1 LFEIYSNARFALN
14 KFLKIWV
21 VISIL
26 VASELILPE
35 IGTRQCRFPTINH
48 RRETAL
54 PCPLYHSGAA
64 VIDITAQ
71 RENVSWHSSTQD
83 NAMDIVQQIPQNLV
97 KHYQIQK
104 LLGEGG
110 SSTTYEAIDLKTHQR
125 VALKALSLQKMNDWK
140 VLELFER
147 EANVLSKLNHP
158 GIPRYLDYFYVD
170 TPDNRCFYIVQ
181 ELAQGQ
187 SLASLVENGW
197 HASELEIQ
205 RIATQI
211 LEILVYLH
219 SQTPPVIHRD
229 IKPENIVFKS
239 PINSHKQKDWAVCLV
254 DFGAVQNTYYNTLMR
269 GSTVVGTY
277 GYMAPE
283 QCLGQAV
290 PATDLY
296 GLGATLL
303 YLLTHRSPAELPT
316 NILEKD
322 FRSQIQISSG
332 FADWLE
338 KAIASD
344 LDNRFRSAKEALEL
358 LRSPRIFS
366 VKYNPAT
373 QWEKRLKIGIAA
385 VVTVATVAVFNHF
398 KYPILNRIGFTPD
411 AVFKAVEQGDTKTI
425 RHYLDL
431 GISAN
436 TRVNNQNLLH
446 LAGSKEVA
454 ELLIAKGAD
463 IKAKDALGFT
473 PLHFAAGSDRIEV
486 AQTLIAKGADINAQ
500 SELSLDM
507 WTPFWSY
514 KSVMSLRVDRRGT
527 TPLFFAR
534 STEMAKLLIA
544 KGANVNAKNTN
555 GMTPLHTARSKA
567 IAKIL
572 LAAGTKIN
580 IKEENARNGKSITL
594 LHIAAK
600 IGFKEL
606 VQQLIK
612 DGANVAIR
620 DSKKRTPLHYAA
632 TKEVAALLM
641 LDINARTAHG
651 NTPLHLA
658 VQSNRPEIASFLIAN
673 GAKVNVKNN
682 NGSTPLDI
690 YVFDNSI
697 NINQPPLEPGVEV
710 TITYPE
716 NYIPSLPYIVAGLKH
731 QDTLALLISKH
742 PDVNSEYKYGNTLL
756 HIAVSLKLKDVTKQ
770 LITKGAFV
778 NAKNKSSETPLDLAV
793 DRGYQDIAELLIAK
807 GARVDARNDPGQTL
821 LHLAVDRGYQDI
833 AELLI
838 AKGARVDARNN
849 DGQTPL
855 DLAVYR
861 GYQDIAELLIANGA
875 RVNLRNSNGQTPLY
889 RAIAIGH
896 NDIAALLINNGADV
910 NNSDEYDTTPLHKA
924 AHYGTVEILKLLI
937 AKGAFVHA
945 KNKSSETPLDLA
957 VAQGSQDIAELLIA
971 KGARVNVRNGAN
983 QTPLYQAIAIGHNDI
998 AALLINNGADVNNR
1012 NIDDATPLHQAA
1024 HYGTVEILKLLI
1036 AKGAMVNATNCY
1048 GETPL
1053 KIAETN
1059 SNPNREAAAQILR
1072 FHGATD

>member
-35 IGTRQCRFPTINH
+35 IGTRQCRFPTAIDCW
-48 RRETAL
+48 ETAL

-64 VIDITAQ
+64 VIDITTQ
-71 RENVSWHSSTQD
+71 IENVSWHSSTQD
-83 NAMDIVQQIPQNLV
+83 NAMNIVQQIPQNLV
-97 KHYQIQK
+97 KHYQIKK

-110 SSTTYEAIDLKTHQR
+110 SSTTYEAIDLKTNQR

-181 ELAQGQ
+181 ELAEGQ

-239 PINSHKQKDWAVCLV
+239 PINSHKQKDLAVCLV

-322 FRSQIQISSG
+322 FRSQIQISSA

-338 KAIASD
+338 KTIASD
-344 LDNRFRSAKEALEL
+344 LDNRFQSAKEALEL
-358 LRSPRIFS
+358 LRNPRIFS
-366 VKYNPAT
+366 VKSNPAT
-373 QWEKRLKIGIAA
+373 KWKKRLKIGITAVAA
-385 VVTVATVAVFNHF
+385 VATIAVFNNF
-398 KYPILNRIGFTPD
+398 KYPILSQIGFTPD
-411 AVFKAVEQGDTKTI
+411 AVFKAVARGDTTTI

-436 TRVNNQNLLH
+436 ARVNNQNLLH
-446 LAGSKEVA
+446 LAGSKEMA

-463 IKAKDALGFT
+463 IKAKDSFGFT
-473 PLHFAAGSDRIEV
+473 PLHFAAGFDRIEV

-500 SELSLDM
+500 SELSVDM

-514 KSVMSLRVDRRGT
+514 KSVMSLRVDHRGT
-527 TPLFFAR
+527 TPLFFVR

-544 KGANVNAKNTN
+544 KGANVNAKNKDS
-555 GMTPLHTARSKA
+555 MTPLHTARSKA

-572 LAAGTKIN
+572 LAAGAKIN
-580 IKEENARNGKSITL
+580 IKEENARNGKSTTL

-600 IGFKEL
+600 MGFKEL
-606 VQQLIK
+606 AQQLIK
-612 DGANVAIR
+612 DGANVAIGDVR
-620 DSKKRTPLHYAA
+620 KRTPLHYAA
-632 TKEVAALLM
+632 TKEVAALLV
-641 LDINARTAHG
+641 LNINARDESGDTSLHLAVHDNRPEIVSFLIANGAKLNVENIEG

-658 VQSNRPEIASFLIAN
+658 IQYNHLHPDFTHNRLEIVSFLIDN

-682 NGSTPLDI
+682 NGQTPLHIAVFNKRFPTLDNTQNIEGLLLENGAEINIQDNHKTTPLDI
-690 YVFDNSI
+690 AVDL
-697 NINQPPLEPGVEV
+697 QLE
-710 TITYPE
+710 
-716 NYIPSLPYIVAGLKH
+716 
-731 QDTLALLISKH
+731 DTVALLISKH
-742 PDVNSEYKYGNTLL
+742 PDVNSEYKYGRTLL
-756 HIAVSLKLKDVTKQ
+756 HIAVDFKLNDVAKQ
-770 LITKGAFV
+770 LIAKGAFV
-778 NAKNKSSETPLDLAV
+778 NAKNNLLQTPLHLATT
-793 DRGYQDIAELLIAK
+793 RGSQDIVELLIAK
-807 GARVDARNDPGQTL
+807 GARVSVRNV
-821 LHLAVDRGYQDI
+821 H
-833 AELLI
+833 
-838 AKGARVDARNN
+838 
-849 DGQTPL
+849 
-855 DLAVYR
+855 
-861 GYQDIAELLIANGA
+861 
-875 RVNLRNSNGQTPLY
+875 GQTPLY
-889 RAIAIGH
+889 RAIALGH
-896 NDIAALLINNGADV
+896 YDIAALLINNGTDV
-910 NNSDEYDTTPLHKA
+910 NNIDVS
-924 AHYGTVEILKLLI
+924 GT
-937 AKGAFVHA
+937 
-945 KNKSSETPLDLA
+945 
-957 VAQGSQDIAELLIA
+957 
-971 KGARVNVRNGAN
+971 
-983 QTPLYQAIAIGHNDI
+983 
-998 AALLINNGADVNNR
+998 
-1012 NIDDATPLHQAA
+1012 TPLHQAA

-1036 AKGAMVNATNCY
+1036 AKGAKIDATNSY
-1048 GETPL
+1048 GDTPL

-1059 SNPNREAAAQILR
+1059 STPNREAAAEILR